1 MISFLPL
8 LSWTLPVSVKE
19 NLDQK
24 NYSNNSN
31 FEGWLFCQNN
41 IDILIIIILVYQLDI
56 RTDFQRN
63 FKHIIFQII
72 FFEIT
77 QKFIHV
83 ISVDTTRLSKAT
95 AEFFAWLKT
104 WLMKWYWKKYIC
116 LLCLCVL
123 CVFCVR

>member
-1 MISFLPL
+1 MISSLPL

-63 FKHIIFQII
+63 FKAYNFSNYIFWNCPKIYPCDFSRYYSLVKSHCRI
-72 FFEIT
+72 LRMIKNLTDEMILE
-77 QKFIHV
+77 KV
-83 ISVDTTRLSKAT
+83 YLSVMFVCFVCFLH
-95 AEFFAWLKT
+95 
-104 WLMKWYWKKYIC
+104 
-116 LLCLCVL
+116 
-123 CVFCVR
+123 